1 MIYLHKYT
9 IYIYI
14 IKQEGM
20 ATTPRGRSHFSGI
33 NRRPG
38 DRGKN
43 VDRGGE
49 GRGGYP
55 LIYQYNKFFLGGYP
69 PYVLI

>member
-1 MIYLHKYT
+1 MIMIYLHGYT
-9 IYIYI
+9 IYIYN
-14 IKQEGM
+14 KVRKDSNDAQG
-20 ATTPRGRSHFSGI
+20 GGSFFFGI

-43 VDRGGE
+43 ADRGGE

-55 LIYQYNKFFLGGYP
+55 LVY
-69 PYVLI
+69 

>member
-1 MIYLHKYT
+1 M
-9 IYIYI
+9 
-14 IKQEGM
+14 E
-20 ATTPRGRSHFSGI
+20 ATKATQGRSHFSGI

-49 GRGGYP
+49 GRGGYAA
-55 LIYQYNKFFLGGYP
+55 LDCINVICFFLGGGGEGYP
-69 PYVLI
+69 LIY